1 MGSGSFETLGGKGQY
16 NKDIIQKKNPVMT
29 WDANNYAIMYYRVIN
44 HTSNARYLRKKS
56 CSVKLVEV
64 TYPRI

>member
-1 MGSGSFETLGGKGQY
+1 
-16 NKDIIQKKNPVMT
+16 MT